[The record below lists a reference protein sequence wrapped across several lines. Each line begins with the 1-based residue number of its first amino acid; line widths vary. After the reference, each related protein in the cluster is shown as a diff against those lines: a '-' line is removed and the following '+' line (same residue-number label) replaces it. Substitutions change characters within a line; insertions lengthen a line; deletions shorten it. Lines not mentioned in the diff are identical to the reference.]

1 MATLL
6 KMQNPI
12 GDERRAWW
20 PGGRTRANPSVSTAR
35 IHPAEARRFPRRC
48 ASKRVLIQPDLC
60 EDRVDGVD
68 VRAVVNPLDL
78 KAFGF
83 VSVDEPRE
91 AVKESLESVWA
102 LCMGVT
108 TG

>member
-1 MATLL
+1 VVA
-6 KMQNPI
+6 
-12 GDERRAWW
+12 RRAHESESL
-20 PGGRTRANPSVSTAR
+20 GLDSANRTSRC
-35 IHPAEARRFPRRC
+35 EARRFPRRC
-48 ASKRVLIQPDLC
+48 TRKRVLIQPDLC